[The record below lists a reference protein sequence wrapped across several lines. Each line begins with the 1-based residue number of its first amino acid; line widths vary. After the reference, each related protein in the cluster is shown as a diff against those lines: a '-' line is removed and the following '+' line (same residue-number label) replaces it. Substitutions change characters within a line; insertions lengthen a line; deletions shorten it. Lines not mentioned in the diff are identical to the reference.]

1 MKLRYLAALGA
12 VLMMGPVMVAD
23 DLDDATQ
30 GLKDAV
36 AKKDVAQVKK
46 LATDAYAMTDKITKS
61 AAPTSEVEK
70 DDWTRRVAAAKELD
84 LFADYALYATAVQA
98 QPAETV
104 ELLSTLEQLGPK
116 SKYMDQGYERYIY
129 ALHQT
134 GADSKI
140 PGVAE
145 NGIKNFPNNDD
156 LLVVL
161 TDSSLTKKQPDRALG
176 YARRLVASLM
186 KHPKPEEMSAADWDK
201 KRNAALGHG
210 YWAVGVI
217 TGEKNLYAESNK
229 NLRAALPLIK
239 GNGAMMAAA
248 LFYLGV
254 DNYQLGTMTNN
265 KAQVQEGAKFSHDAA
280 ALPGP
285 YAQQAYHNALSMKDA
300 ADRMR

>member
-1 MKLRYLAALGA
+1 
-12 VLMMGPVMVAD
+12 
-23 DLDDATQ
+23 
-30 GLKDAV
+30 V

-70 DDWTRRVAAAKELD
+70 DDWTRRVAAAKELN

-104 ELLSTLEQLGPK
+104 ELLSTLEQLSPK
-116 SKYMDQGYERYIY
+116 SKYMDEGYERYLY

-134 GADSKI
+134 GADAKI
-140 PGVAE
+140 PAIAE

-161 TDSSLTKKQPDRALG
+161 TDSARTKNQTDRSLA

-186 KHPKPEEMSAADWDK
+186 KHPKPEDMSAADWDK
-201 KRNAALGHG
+201 KRNAELGHG
-210 YWAVGVI
+210 YWTIGVI
-217 TGEKNLYAESNK
+217 TGTKNLYAESNK

-239 GNGAMMAAA
+239 GNDFMMGFA

-254 DNYQLGTMTNN
+254 DNYQLGLMTNN
-265 KAQVQEGAKFSHDAA
+265 KAQVLEGAKFSEQAA
-280 ALPGP
+280 AIPGDN
-285 YAQQAYHNALSMKDA
+285 AQQAYRNAAAMKDA
-300 ADRMR
+300 ANRMR